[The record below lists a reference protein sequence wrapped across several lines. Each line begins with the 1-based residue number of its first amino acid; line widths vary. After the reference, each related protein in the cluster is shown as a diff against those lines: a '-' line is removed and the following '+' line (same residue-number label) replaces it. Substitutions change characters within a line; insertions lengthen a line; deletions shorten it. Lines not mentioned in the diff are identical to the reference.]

1 MPAGDVTV
9 LILHPEPGPAAGPL
23 VLAVAAARAALA
35 ERHVAGFRAAGATDV
50 RVVAG
55 PPDDTPFGARLRGLV
70 RQLTPDGLVVL
81 GSGAVP
87 LTTAADRLEFV
98 RAAAQSP
105 PGALVNNRYSADIVA
120 ISRATEVLAELPD
133 LPTDNALPRWLAE
146 AAGITVDDLRG
157 RWRLALDIDGPL
169 ELVLLGGRWAAVLDA
184 PDRKVVVDAVTAVR
198 AVAADPRAELLVA
211 GRTSV
216 ASLAWLERGL
226 PPGRE
231 RSWKNAACARASP
244 VSAHL
249 PPCWASCWI
258 ATDPP
263 PWAGTWFAW
272 PTLRSSTRAS
282 SSPTASGRTN
292 APGRQPRTASR
303 PTCSCPGKSQIR
315 GCANLPR
322 PPWTRRSPCCWAA
335 TRSSGQG
342 SGSPS
347 DHERELDGA
356 GDRAPSGG
364 RSGSRG
370 DRQRSGP

>member
-216 ASLAWLERGL
+216 ASLAWLERGVAARTRAL
-226 PPGRE
+226 VEERGLRTSVAGQRPPAAVLGLLLDRDGPASLGRHLVRLADAAVIDTRVLLAHRLGPDE
-231 RSWKNAACARASP
+231 R
-244 VSAHL
+244 
-249 PPCWASCWI
+249 
-258 ATDPP
+258 
-263 PWAGTWFAW
+263 AW
-272 PTLRSSTRAS
+272 PSAEDRFAS
-282 SSPTASGRTN
+282 DLLL
-292 APGRQPRTASR
+292 PG
-303 PTCSCPGKSQIR
+303 QI
-315 GCANLPR
+315 PD
-322 PPWTRRSPCCWAA
+322 PWL
-335 TRSSGQG
+335 
-342 SGSPS
+342 
-347 DHERELDGA
+347 RELTAAALD
-356 GDRAPSGG
+356 APIPALLGG
-364 RSGSRG
+364 HTLVGPGLRLALGSRT
-370 DRQRSGP
+370 